1 MAALAGPPLYDLPL
15 DGHALP
21 DGGTSAAAPL
31 RAALVARIDAALPG
45 GKRQRFLAPL
55 LYKGDVGRA
64 GFSDVISG
72 QNTSRPSPG
81 KGYTARQALMRSPA
95 GACPTGRD
103 CSPRWLRS
111 DDLTPADSTIS
122 NTGGQRN
129 EPDDT
134 KGSSAR

>member
-81 KGYTARQALMRSPA
+81 KGYTAKAGFDAVTGWGVPNGQGLLAALA
-95 GACPTGRD
+95 AV
-103 CSPRWLRS
+103 
-111 DDLTPADSTIS
+111 
-122 NTGGQRN
+122 
-129 EPDDT
+129 
-134 KGSSAR
+134 